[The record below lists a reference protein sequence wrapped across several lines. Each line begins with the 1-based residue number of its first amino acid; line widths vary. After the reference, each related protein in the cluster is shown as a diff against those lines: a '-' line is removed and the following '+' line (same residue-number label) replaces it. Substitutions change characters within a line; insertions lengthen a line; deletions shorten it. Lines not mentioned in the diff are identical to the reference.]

1 MHSYVSLAFYFLG
14 AAIKQEV
21 VAQAA
26 REMQAKAAYDRCG
39 LELERDG
46 WYGCCSCG
54 DHTMHE
60 VGDGNGESVV
70 WR

>member
-1 MHSYVSLAFYFLG
+1 MHSYVPLAFYFLG
-14 AAIKQEV
+14 AAIKQEA
-21 VAQAA
+21 VAQAT

-54 DHTMHE
+54 SHRSVDL
-60 VGDGNGESVV
+60 GDGDVV